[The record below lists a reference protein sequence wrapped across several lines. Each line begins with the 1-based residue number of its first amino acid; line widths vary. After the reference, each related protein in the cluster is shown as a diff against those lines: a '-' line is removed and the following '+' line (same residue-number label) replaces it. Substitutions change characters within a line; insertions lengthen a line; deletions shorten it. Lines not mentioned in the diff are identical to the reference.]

1 MAENRVTQEE
11 INALMEASEQAV
23 WEPFPGVTIVAL
35 KLPCG
40 FVLEGM
46 SGCVDPTQY
55 DREIGVRI
63 AREHIE
69 DRLWMLEGYVLKQK
83 MAEQ

>member
-46 SGCVDPTQY
+46 SG
-55 DREIGVRI
+55 VRI